1 MKNELSQK
9 DLAALD
15 RKIERL
21 ETKIVE
27 VKHNYDELLSQ
38 YTELFE
44 LRHPEKKSRRR
55 VIWINLIN
63 KWKWYFIT
71 RMKEM
76 FPLMLILSDGRLLAA

>member
-9 DLAALD
+9 ELVALD

-44 LRHPEKKSRRR
+44 LRHPEKKQER
-55 VIWINLIN
+55 I
-63 KWKWYFIT
+63 
-71 RMKEM
+71 KET
-76 FPLMLILSDGRLLAA
+76 LYSAYCKSNRSLDEILAFMAGEYEEDW